1 MSENQLD
8 SFIRIYQA
16 LNQDRIK
23 NLEQIYHPD
32 IQFSDPLHQIN
43 GIEPLKLYLSQMYQN
58 TLSCDF
64 KIISKQLIGNEAY
77 LSWLMT
83 YRHKKIGSGKAI
95 EVNGVSHLKFE
106 QAKVIHHRDYFDLSQ
121 MLFDHLPVIGRLT
134 RYIKKKAVDA

>member
-16 LNQDRIK
+16 LNQDRVK
-23 NLEQIYHPD
+23 SLEQIYHPD
-32 IQFSDPLHQIN
+32 IQFSDPLHQLN
-43 GIEPLKLYLSQMYQN
+43 GIEPLKLYLGQMYQN

-77 LSWLMT
+77 LSWVMT

-106 QAKVIHHRDYFDLSQ
+106 QAKVIYHRDYFDLSQ

-134 RYIKKKAVDA
+134 RYIKKKAVDV